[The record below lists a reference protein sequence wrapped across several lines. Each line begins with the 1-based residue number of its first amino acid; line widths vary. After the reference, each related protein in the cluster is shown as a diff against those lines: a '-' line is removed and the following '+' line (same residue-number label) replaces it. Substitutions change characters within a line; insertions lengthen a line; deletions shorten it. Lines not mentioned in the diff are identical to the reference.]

1 MIVNERIVSYIH
13 SLEQGNGDLCDEIEA
28 YAHKTD
34 VPIIRKEMESFLRVM
49 IQMKSPE
56 KILELGTAIGYSAIL
71 MAKCMPE
78 HCTITTIENYEKRIP
93 IARENIEKSGFRDR
107 IHLLERD
114 ALEVL
119 KQLDEPF
126 DFVFMDAAKA
136 QYMNYLDEL
145 LRLMPEG
152 GVLIADN
159 VLQDGEL
166 IESRYVIDR
175 RNRTIHSRM
184 REYLYRVKHMKEL
197 ETSIIPIGDGVA
209 LSVKK
214 R

>member
-1 MIVNERIVSYIH
+1 MN
-13 SLEQGNGDLCDEIEA
+13 
-28 YAHKTD
+28 
-34 VPIIRKEMESFLRVM
+34 
-49 IQMKSPE
+49 
-56 KILELGTAIGYSAIL
+56 
-71 MAKCMPE
+71 
-78 HCTITTIENYEKRIP
+78 
-93 IARENIEKSGFRDR
+93 
-107 IHLLERD
+107 
-114 ALEVL
+114 
-119 KQLDEPF
+119 EPF

-136 QYMNYLDEL
+136 QYLNYLEEL
-145 LRLMPEG
+145 LRLMPRG

-209 LSVKK
+209 LSIKK
-214 R
+214 

>member
-1 MIVNERIVSYIH
+1 MIVNERIVSYLH
-13 SLEQGNGDLCDEIEA
+13 SLEQGNGEFCDEIEA

-49 IQMKSPE
+49 IRMKSPE

-71 MAKCMPE
+71 MAKCMPDN
-78 HCTITTIENYEKRIP
+78 CTITTIENYEKRIP
-93 IARENIEKSGFRDR
+93 IAGANIEKSGFGDR
-107 IHLLERD
+107 IHLMEGD

-119 KQLDEPF
+119 KQLNEPF

-136 QYMNYLDEL
+136 QYLNYLEEL
-145 LRLMPEG
+145 LRLMPRG

-197 ETSIIPIGDGVA
+197 ETCIIPIGDGVA
-209 LSVKK
+209 LSIKK
-214 R
+214 

>member
-1 MIVNERIVSYIH
+1 MIVNERIVSYLH
-13 SLEQGNGDLCDEIEA
+13 SLTQGNGEVCDEIEA
-28 YAHKTD
+28 YAHNTD

-49 IQMKSPE
+49 IRMKSPE

-71 MAKCMPE
+71 MAGCMPE
-78 HCTITTIENYEKRIP
+78 NCIITTIENYEKRIP
-93 IARENIEKSGFRDR
+93 IARENIERSGFGNR
-107 IHLLERD
+107 IRLMEGD

-136 QYMNYLDEL
+136 QYLNYLEEL
-145 LRLMPEG
+145 LKRMPAG

-184 REYLYRVKHMKEL
+184 REYLYRVTHMEEL
-197 ETSIIPIGDGVA
+197 ETSVIPIGDGVA
-209 LSVKK
+209 LSIRK
-214 R
+214 

>member
-1 MIVNERIVSYIH
+1 F
-13 SLEQGNGDLCDEIEA
+13 G
-28 YAHKTD
+28 
-34 VPIIRKEMESFLRVM
+34 
-49 IQMKSPE
+49 
-56 KILELGTAIGYSAIL
+56 
-71 MAKCMPE
+71 
-78 HCTITTIENYEKRIP
+78 
-93 IARENIEKSGFRDR
+93 DR
-107 IHLLERD
+107 IHLIEGD

-136 QYMNYLDEL
+136 QYLNYLEEL
-145 LRLMPEG
+145 LRLMPGG

-184 REYLYRVKHMKEL
+184 REYLYKVKHMKEL

-209 LSVKK
+209 LSIKK
-214 R
+214 